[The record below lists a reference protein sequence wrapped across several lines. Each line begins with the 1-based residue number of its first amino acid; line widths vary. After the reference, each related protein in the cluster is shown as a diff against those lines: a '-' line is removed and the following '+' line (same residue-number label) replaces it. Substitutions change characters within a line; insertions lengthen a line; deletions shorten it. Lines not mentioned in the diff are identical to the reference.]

1 MAKSP
6 TSSPGARRPAADKI
20 GADPIDQLVHLSHL
34 IGQDPRLVQPG
45 GGNTSIK
52 EGDTL
57 LVKGSGTDLSTIGRE
72 GFTRLSLSRLA
83 ALREADSMSDAE
95 MMRFMASCMVGEGPA
110 PSVETPLHALLPYRV
125 IAHTHDVA
133 TMSLTNIRDAEAE
146 RLVGEL
152 FGGTIVYVPYVRPGF
167 PLAQAVGR
175 MDGRTGGRKDGQAD
189 SRTGGRIPDDA
200 IGMALAH
207 HGLVVWGDDAEE
219 CHSRLVEVTG
229 RIDEFLVTK
238 RRGRTGGQ
246 SDRRTAD
253 ERRRMAELVLP
264 VIRGALGKPER
275 VILHYD
281 DGDDVLA
288 ALSDGRMPELA
299 RRGMATPE
307 HLLRAGRLPVWV
319 SFRALRQ
326 DSGQAPREIDP
337 ANVGSQSLSA
347 EQLVSSIRGQLIA
360 ARTEYEEYHRRHASA
375 GERPLDDWAKV
386 VLAPGLGVITAF
398 TDKRN
403 AVTANLCYR
412 AVLETIANAETVD
425 RFQFIPEKD
434 VFEFEHWPLERRK
447 VEEQIA
453 KERATK
459 LLPRHVVVII
469 GGGSGIGAAAARRF
483 AEEGA
488 HVVVADLDGDMS
500 QGVAAEINGSH
511 REQPALSEAKGG
523 DPVSRLRAIGIAVDV
538 RDDASLDALFRQT
551 VLEFGGLDCLFY
563 TAGIPP
569 RFAPITEIRRE
580 DLQRQL
586 EVHYLGA
593 VSAIGRAAAVMR
605 RQGLG
610 GSIVASVSKA
620 ALVPGRDAV
629 AYGGSKAALLQA
641 LRVAAV
647 ELGGDGIR
655 VNAINADQIETPLFL
670 QFVRERAASRGVSE
684 EEQLEVYRSRNL
696 MGATL
701 IPPEAVADLAVL
713 LASDR
718 FRFTTGD
725 ILTVDGGLPEA
736 FPR

>member
-1 MAKSP
+1 M
-6 TSSPGARRPAADKI
+6 T
-20 GADPIDQLVHLSHL
+20 
-34 IGQDPRLVQPG
+34 
-45 GGNTSIK
+45 
-52 EGDTL
+52 
-57 LVKGSGTDLSTIGRE
+57 
-72 GFTRLSLSRLA
+72 
-83 ALREADSMSDAE
+83 
-95 MMRFMASCMVGEGPA
+95 SCMLEEGPA

-152 FGGTIVYVPYVRPGF
+152 FEGRIVYVPYVRPGF

-175 MDGRTGGRKDGQAD
+175 MVGGAGGQADGRTVGQ
-189 SRTGGRIPDDA
+189 IPAEA
-200 IGMALAH
+200 IGLTLAH

-219 CHSRLVEVTG
+219 CYERLMEVTG
-229 RIDEFLVTK
+229 RMDAYVATK
-238 RRGRTGGQ
+238 RNTRPSVRP
-246 SDRRTAD
+246 SASPSE
-253 ERRRMAELVLP
+253 ERRRRAELVLP
-264 VIRGALGKPER
+264 VIRGVLGKPER
-275 VILHYD
+275 VILHFD
-281 DGDDVLA
+281 DADDVLA
-288 ALSDGRMPELA
+288 MLAAERMPELV

-307 HLLRAGRLPVWV
+307 HLLRAGRLPVIL
-319 SFRALRQ
+319 SEAKDPFSSR
-326 DSGQAPREIDP
+326 RETTH
-337 ANVGSQSLSA
+337 SA
-347 EQLVSSIRGQLIA
+347 DQIVSSIRSQLA
-360 ARTEYEEYHRRHASA
+360 TARAEYEEYHQRHAGA
-375 GERPLDDWAKV
+375 GEPPLDDWAKV
-386 VLAPGLGVITAF
+386 ILAPGLGVITAF
-398 TDKRN
+398 TDKKS

-412 AVLETIANAETVD
+412 AVLETIANAEAVD
-425 RFQFIPEKD
+425 RFEFIPEKD

-447 VEEQIA
+447 VEEQVA

-459 LLPRHVVVII
+459 LLPRHVVVVI
-469 GGGSGIGAAAARRF
+469 GGGSGIGKAAARRF

-488 HVVVADLDGDMS
+488 HVVVADVNGDSS
-500 QGVAAEINGSH
+500 QAVATDIAAKF
-511 REQPALSEAKGG
+511 PARIASA
-523 DPVSRLRAIGIAVDV
+523 AVDV

-563 TAGIPP
+563 TAGLPP

-580 DLQRQL
+580 DLQHQL

-593 VSAIGRAAAVMR
+593 VAAIGRAAVIMR

-647 ELGGDGIR
+647 ELGPDGIR

-670 QFVRERAASRGVSE
+670 EFVRERAASRGVTV
-684 EEQLEVYRSRNL
+684 EEQLKVYRSRNL

-725 ILTVDGGLPEA
+725 ILTIDGGLPEA

>member
-1 MAKSP
+1 MTDTKASAP
-6 TSSPGARRPAADKI
+6 RRGSWAADI
-20 GADPIDQLVHLSHL
+20 LAVDPLDQLIHLSHL
-34 IGQDPRLVQPG
+34 MGEDTRLVQPG
-45 GGNTSIK
+45 GGNTSTK
-52 EGDTL
+52 VGDTL
-57 LVKGSGTDLSTIGRE
+57 LVKGSGTDLRTITRD
-72 GFTRLSLSRLA
+72 GFTQLSLSRLA
-83 ALREADSMSDAE
+83 ALRDAEAMSDAE
-95 MMRFMASCMVGEGPA
+95 MMRFMAGCMLAEGPA
-110 PSVETPLHALLPYRV
+110 PSVETPLHSLLPQRV

-133 TMSLTNIRDAEAE
+133 TMSLTNVRDAVAE

-152 FGGTIVYVPYVRPGF
+152 FQGRIVYVPYVRPGF
-167 PLAQAVGR
+167 PLARMVGDMVGR
-175 MDGRTGGRKDGQAD
+175 ADGRTGGR
-189 SRTGGRIPDDA
+189 IPAGA
-200 IGMALAH
+200 IGLALAH
-207 HGLVVWGDDAEE
+207 HGLVVWGEDAEQ
-219 CHSRLVEVTG
+219 CHARLMEVTG
-229 RIDEFLVTK
+229 RMDEYLAEK
-238 RRGRTGGQ
+238 RNARPSVRPTVHP
-246 SDRRTAD
+246 SARPPD
-253 ERRRMAELVLP
+253 ERRRLAELMLP
-264 VIRGALGKPER
+264 VVRGALGKPER

-281 DGDDVLA
+281 GDDELLA
-288 ALSDGRMPELA
+288 TLAGERVSELVS
-299 RRGMATPE
+299 RGMATPE
-307 HLLRAGRLPVWV
+307 YLLRAGRLPVWLNLDPK
-319 SFRALRQ
+319 APADQ
-326 DSGQAPREIDP
+326 TAAQAR
-337 ANVGSQSLSA
+337 SQLA
-347 EQLVSSIRGQLIA
+347 A
-360 ARTEYEEYHRRHASA
+360 ARAEYEQYHQRHAGA

-398 TDKRN
+398 SDKRN

-412 AVLETIANAETVD
+412 AVLETIANAEAVD
-425 RFQFIPEKD
+425 RFEFIPESD

-447 VEEQIA
+447 VEEQVA
-453 KERATK
+453 RERATK
-459 LLPRHVVVII
+459 LLPRHIVVII
-469 GGGSGIGAAAARRF
+469 GGGSGIGKAAAWRF

-488 HVVVADLDGDMS
+488 HVVVADLDGETS
-500 QGVAAEINGSH
+500 RGVAGEI
-511 REQPALSEAKGG
+511 EAKLPG
-523 DPVSRLRAIGIAVDV
+523 RAVAAAADV

-563 TAGIPP
+563 TAGLPP

-593 VSAIGRAAAVMR
+593 VAAIGRAAAIMR

-670 QFVRERAASRGVSE
+670 EFVRERAAGRGVSV
-684 EEQLEVYRSRNL
+684 EEQLAVYRSRNL

>member
-1 MAKSP
+1 MTDTRAAS
-6 TSSPGARRPAADKI
+6 RRLGGWAADI
-20 GADPIDQLVHLSHL
+20 LGADPLDQLVHLSHL
-34 IGQDPRLVQPG
+34 MGQDTRLVQPG
-45 GGNTSIK
+45 GGNTSTK
-52 EGDTL
+52 VGDTL
-57 LVKGSGTDLSTIGRE
+57 LVKGSGTDLRTITRE

-83 ALREADSMSDAE
+83 ALGEAETMSDAE
-95 MMRFMASCMVGEGPA
+95 MMRFMASCMLAEGPA
-110 PSVETPLHALLPYRV
+110 PSVETPLHSLLSQRV

-152 FGGTIVYVPYVRPGF
+152 FDGSIAYVPYVRPGF
-167 PLAQAVGR
+167 PLARAVARMVGR
-175 MDGRTGGRKDGQAD
+175 AGGQADGRTGGQ
-189 SRTGGRIPDDA
+189 IPDQA
-200 IGMALAH
+200 IGLALAH

-219 CHSRLVEVTG
+219 CYARLCEVTG
-229 RIDEFLVTK
+229 RMDEYLAS
-238 RRGRTGGQ
+238 RRAQRPPRPLPLRSASGAQPGAAGHPTRLE
-246 SDRRTAD
+246 AL
-253 ERRRMAELVLP
+253 AELVLP
-264 VIRGALGKPER
+264 VIRGVLGKPER

-281 DGDDVLA
+281 DGDEVLA
-288 ALSDGRMPELA
+288 SLAGKQMPELT

-307 HLLRAGRLPVWV
+307 HLLRAGRLPVW
-319 SFRALRQ
+319 L
-326 DSGQAPREIDP
+326 DLDP
-337 ANVGSQSLSA
+337 KVPA
-347 EQLVSSIRGQLIA
+347 EQVAGRVRSQLEA
-360 ARTEYEEYHRRHASA
+360 ARAEYEQYHQRHAGA

-398 TDKRN
+398 TDKRG
-403 AVTANLCYR
+403 AATANLCYR
-412 AVLETIANAETVD
+412 AVLETIANSEAVD
-425 RFQFIPEKD
+425 RFEFIPEQD

-447 VEEQIA
+447 IEEQIA

-469 GGGSGIGAAAARRF
+469 GGGSGIGRAAARRF

-488 HVVVADLDGDMS
+488 HVVVADLNGETS
-500 QGVAAEINGSH
+500 EGVATEVAARFPG
-511 REQPALSEAKGG
+511 RV
-523 DPVSRLRAIGIAVDV
+523 VSAAVDV
-538 RDDASLDALFRQT
+538 REDASLDALFRQT

-563 TAGIPP
+563 TAGLPP
-569 RFAPITEIRRE
+569 RFAPITGIRRE
-580 DLQRQL
+580 DLQLQL

-593 VSAIGRAAAVMR
+593 VAAIGRAAVVMR

-655 VNAINADQIETPLFL
+655 VNAINADQVETPLFL
-670 QFVRERAASRGVSE
+670 QFVRERAAGRGVSV
-684 EEQLEVYRSRNL
+684 EEQLAAYRSRNL
-696 MGATL
+696 LGATL

-713 LASDR
+713 LASDK